1 MKISTKSRYGII
13 ALIDLVINSEYGSVT
28 LKAISERQNISER
41 YLEQIFSLLRKSGLI
56 IGKKGAQGGYTLT
69 KHPNEITIG
78 EILKVLEGDLLLID
92 VKEYEANEM
101 EGFVNREI
109 WSEIN
114 KKINDYFESITLEEI
129 VNKYKNF
136 SVNLSPLKYPFIIE
150 IINAGINVTICT
162 LSYPSTQLFL
172 YLSVAY
178 KPFGYFSIEIKL
190 IVINSINTISNMP
203 NILLGFRVNSYSSIM
218 HIPIILIASK
228 IAKFKFPDVLIQVE
242 KITINSYNKIPII
255 YFEIFIFFI

>member
-69 KHPNEITIG
+69 KHTNEITIG

-129 VNKYKNF
+129 VNKYKKEK
-136 SVNLSPLKYPFIIE
+136 VE
-150 IINAGINVTICT
+150 IVYYI
-162 LSYPSTQLFL
+162 
-172 YLSVAY
+172 
-178 KPFGYFSIEIKL
+178 
-190 IVINSINTISNMP
+190 
-203 NILLGFRVNSYSSIM
+203 
-218 HIPIILIASK
+218 
-228 IAKFKFPDVLIQVE
+228 
-242 KITINSYNKIPII
+242 
-255 YFEIFIFFI
+255 

>member
-69 KHPNEITIG
+69 KHPIG

-129 VNKYKNF
+129 VNKYKKEK
-136 SVNLSPLKYPFIIE
+136 VE
-150 IINAGINVTICT
+150 IVYYI
-162 LSYPSTQLFL
+162 
-172 YLSVAY
+172 
-178 KPFGYFSIEIKL
+178 
-190 IVINSINTISNMP
+190 
-203 NILLGFRVNSYSSIM
+203 
-218 HIPIILIASK
+218 
-228 IAKFKFPDVLIQVE
+228 
-242 KITINSYNKIPII
+242 
-255 YFEIFIFFI
+255 